1 MSALSDEMKYRDA
14 GHLQTLIAALA
25 HDDPVDRHR
34 ARETLV
40 AIGRS
45 AVKPLTEL
53 LSDARPHV
61 RWEAA
66 KALGPIGD
74 PAAAS
79 ALVNALEDND
89 GDVRWLA
96 AAGLIRLGCSGLHPL
111 LVALQDRAD
120 SDYLRDGAHHVF
132 HDLVG
137 RVPFGLARSMLAA
150 LDQPEPEMVVPQ
162 AAYEALKA
170 LESLTAAPPGST

>member
-1 MSALSDEMKYRDA
+1 MSGLSDATKYPGT

-25 HDDPVDRHR
+25 HDDPVERYR

-40 AIGRS
+40 AIGRP
-45 AVKPLTEL
+45 AVKPLIEL
-53 LSDARPHV
+53 LSDARSHV

-74 PAAAS
+74 PAAAA
-79 ALVNALEDND
+79 ALVNALEDRD

-96 AAGLIRLGCSGLHPL
+96 AAGLIKLGCSGLHPL
-111 LVALQDRAD
+111 LIALRDRPD
-120 SDYLRDGAHHVF
+120 SDWLRDGAHHVF

-137 RVPFGLARSMLAA
+137 RLPFRLARSMLAA
-150 LDQPEPEMVVPQ
+150 LDHPEPQMVVPQ

-170 LESLTAAPPGST
+170 LESLTRALNGSD